1 MIAMAIQIVGIVKI
15 KFLDGVGVIMDIIGI
30 VLNLV
35 NGVGDFLFLIKG
47 DNNEANLSIYTRI
60 SKNYKL

>member
-1 MIAMAIQIVGIVKI
+1 MIVMAIQIVGIVKI
-15 KFLDGVGVIMDIIGI
+15 GFLVGVGVIMDIIGI

-47 DNNEANLSIYTRI
+47 DNNET
-60 SKNYKL
+60 